1 MNSTKEN
8 NNLENAKSN
17 STPPLGGWGVLFID
31 RDGTLN
37 IEPDDEQVDSF
48 AKLKF
53 YPRALYYLSKIA
65 KELDYKLVMVT
76 NQDGLGT
83 TSHPEENFWP
93 IQNFIVDTYAAEG
106 VVFDE
111 IVIDKTF
118 AKDNAPTRKPGTALL
133 TKYFGE
139 EYDLKNSF
147 VIGDRLNDIVLAK
160 NLGAKGIYIR
170 NNDSLGSLENLD
182 KYETLSDIIALET
195 KNWED
200 IYTFLRGGART
211 VKHERNTNETK
222 ISVKLDLDGTGK
234 AKIETGLNFFD
245 HMLDQIARHGGMD
258 LDILTKGDLHI
269 DEHHTIEDTG
279 IALGEAFGKAIG
291 NKLGIERYGFCLPM
305 DDCLAQVAI
314 DFGGRAWIV
323 WDAEFKR
330 ERVGDVPTEMF
341 FHFFK
346 SFSDA
351 AKCNLN
357 IKAEGEN
364 EHHKIEAIFKAFAK
378 AIKMA
383 VKRDAEK
390 MVLPSTKGV
399 L

>member
-1 MNSTKEN
+1 MK
-8 NNLENAKSN
+8 K
-17 STPPLGGWGVLFID
+17 VLFID

-53 YPRALYYLSKIA
+53 YPRSLYYLSKIA
-65 KELDYKLVMVT
+65 AELDYELVMVT

-83 TSHPEENFWP
+83 LSNPEENFWP
-93 IQNFIVDTYAAEG
+93 IHNFMLDTFEGEG
-106 VVFDE
+106 VHFSE
-111 IVIDKTF
+111 IVIDRTF

-133 TKYFGE
+133 TKYFSGD
-139 EYDLKNSF
+139 YDLKNSF
-147 VIGDRLNDIVLAK
+147 VIGDRLNDVVLAK
-160 NLGAKGIYIR
+160 NLGAKAIFLR
-170 NNDSLGSLENLD
+170 QNDALGSTEALD
-182 KYETLSDIIALET
+182 KHETLLDVIILET
-195 KNWED
+195 KKWED
-200 IYTFLRGGART
+200 IYNLLKAGSR
-211 VKHERNTNETK
+211 KIHHERKTNETD
-222 ISVKLDLDGTGK
+222 ITINLDLDGTGK

-245 HMLDQIARHGGMD
+245 HMLDQIARHGSVD
-258 LDILTKGDLHI
+258 LEVIAKGDLHI

-279 IALGEAFGKAIG
+279 IALGEAFAKGLG

-314 DFGGRAWIV
+314 DFGGRNWIV

-330 ERVGDVPTEMF
+330 EKVGDMPTEMF
-341 FHFFK
+341 YHFFK

-357 IKAEGEN
+357 IKAEGDN

-383 VKRDAEK
+383 IKRDAEK
-390 MVLPSTKGV
+390 MVLPSTKGM

>member
-1 MNSTKEN
+1 MTKI
-8 NNLENAKSN
+8 
-17 STPPLGGWGVLFID
+17 LFID

-83 TSHPEENFWP
+83 SSHPEENFWP

-139 EYDLKNSF
+139 AYDLPNSF

-170 NNDSLGSLENLD
+170 NNDGLGSAENLD

-200 IYTFLRGGART
+200 IYTFLRVGART
-211 VKHERNTNETK
+211 VKHERKTNETD
-222 ISVKLDLDGTGK
+222 ISIKLDLDGTGK
-234 AKIETGLNFFD
+234 AKIDTGLNFFD

-258 LDILTKGDLHI
+258 LDIIAKGDLHI
-269 DEHHTIEDTG
+269 DEHHTVEDTG
-279 IALGEAFGKAIG
+279 IALGEAFAKAIG

-314 DFGGRAWIV
+314 DFGGRNWIV
-323 WDAEFKR
+323 WEAEFKR

-357 IKAEGEN
+357 VKAEGEN

>member
-1 MNSTKEN
+1 MK
-8 NNLENAKSN
+8 K
-17 STPPLGGWGVLFID
+17 VLFID

-53 YPRALYYLSKIA
+53 YPRSLYYLSKIA
-65 KELDYKLVMVT
+65 SEMDYELVMVT

-83 TSHPEENFWP
+83 PTNPEENFWP
-93 IQNFIVDTYAAEG
+93 IHNFMLNTFEGEG
-106 VVFDE
+106 VKFSE
-111 IVIDKTF
+111 IIIDRTF
-118 AKDNAPTRKPGTALL
+118 AKDNAPTRKPGTGLL
-133 TKYFGE
+133 TKYLTGN
-139 EYDLKNSF
+139 YDLEHSY
-147 VIGDRLNDIVLAK
+147 VIGDRLNDVVLAK
-160 NLGAKGIYIR
+160 NLGAKAIFLR
-170 NNDSLGSLENLD
+170 QNDALGSTEALD
-182 KYETLSDIIALET
+182 KHETLLDIIVLET
-195 KNWED
+195 QKWED
-200 IYTFLRGGART
+200 IYNLLKAGSRKINHIR
-211 VKHERNTNETK
+211 KTNETD
-222 ISVKLDLDGTGK
+222 ITINLDLDGKGK

-245 HMLDQIARHGGMD
+245 HMLDQIARHGSVD
-258 LDILTKGDLHI
+258 LEVIAKGDLHI

-279 IALGEAFGKAIG
+279 IALGEAFAKGLG

-314 DFGGRAWIV
+314 DFGGRNWIV

-330 ERVGDVPTEMF
+330 EKVGDMPTEMF
-341 FHFFK
+341 YHFFK

-357 IKAEGEN
+357 VKAEGDN

-383 VKRDAEK
+383 IKRDAEK
-390 MVLPSTKGV
+390 MVLPSTKG
-399 L
+399 LL

>member
-1 MNSTKEN
+1 MNHNTTDLSS
-8 NNLENAKSN
+8 SN
-17 STPPLGGWGVLFID
+17 PPLGGKGVKVLFID

-83 TSHPEENFWP
+83 SSHPEENFWP

-111 IVIDKTF
+111 IIIDKTF

-139 EYDLKNSF
+139 GYDLQNSF

-170 NNDSLGSLENLD
+170 NNDGLGSAENLD
-182 KYETLSDIIALET
+182 KYETLSNIIALET

-211 VKHERNTNETK
+211 VKHERKTNETD
-222 ISVKLDLDGTGK
+222 ISIKLDLDGTGK
-234 AKIETGLNFFD
+234 AKIDTGLNFFD

-258 LDILTKGDLHI
+258 LEIIAKGDLHI
-269 DEHHTIEDTG
+269 DEHHTVEDTG
-279 IALGEAFGKAIG
+279 IALGEAFAKAIG

-314 DFGGRAWIV
+314 DFGGRNWIV

-357 IKAEGEN
+357 VKAEGEN